1 MFLPSEF
8 KWEEAKIDKVWGC
21 LQEWELDGLDVYLG
35 RRIVDLNP
43 TPIYAYDLEIIK
55 ANSSIL
61 HIKKQK

>member
-1 MFLPSEF
+1 MFLLSEF
-8 KWEEAKIDKVWGC
+8 KGEEAQIHKVWGC

-35 RRIVDLNP
+35 RRTDDLNP
-43 TPIYAYDLEIIK
+43 VPIYTYDLEIIK